1 MAGSGDDASVV
12 ELLLSAAFH
21 TAVTVAM
28 GRVSLSWVLAN
39 GWG

>member
-1 MAGSGDDASVV
+1 MAGLGDDASVV

-28 GRVSLSWVLAN
+28 GRVSLPCILAN
-39 GWG
+39 GGG